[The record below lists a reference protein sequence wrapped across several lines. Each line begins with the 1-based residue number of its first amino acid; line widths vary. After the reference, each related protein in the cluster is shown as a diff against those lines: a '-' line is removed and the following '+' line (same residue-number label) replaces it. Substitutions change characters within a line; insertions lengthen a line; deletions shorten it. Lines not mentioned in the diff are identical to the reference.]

1 MPKSRNLI
9 LDYLVY
15 LAARLL
21 TVIDH
26 MFSWPVRYGVARMFG
41 RLVYALDRNHRRRAM
56 EHLRRSFPDWSLERR
71 IQVAKESFL
80 SMAYMVMEV
89 LIVNRIIRPETWRRF
104 IRLHN
109 MAEVTRLLV
118 QRDSGL
124 ILVTGHFGNWEVAG
138 YMTSAVG
145 LPTVTVARRDRNP
158 FLHDYVTQLRQR
170 AGQQMMDKDG
180 ASEQAGPVLE
190 ANGVLTMVC
199 DQDAGRKGM
208 FVDFFGRKASTYK
221 SIGLLAMTYRAPIC
235 VIYCRRL
242 SEDYHFEVGAETIIL
257 PSQWDAQADPL
268 RWITQQYTS
277 ALEAVV
283 RRDPGQYFWVHR
295 RWKHRPRGEEQPADG
310 IA

>member
-1 MPKSRNLI
+1 MPKPRNMI
-9 LDYLVY
+9 LDYVAY

-21 TVIDH
+21 TVVDH
-26 MFSWPVRYGVARMFG
+26 IFSWPIRYRVAAFFG
-41 RLVYALDRNHRRRAM
+41 SLVFMLDRKHRHRAM
-56 EHLRRSFPDWSLERR
+56 EHLARSFPDWTIERR
-71 IQVAKESFL
+71 RQVARESFL

-89 LIVNRIIRPETWRRF
+89 LIVNRMIRPQTWRRY
-104 IRLHN
+104 ITMRN
-109 MAEVTRLLV
+109 MAEVTRRLV
-118 QRDSGL
+118 QRDGGL

-158 FLHDYVTQLRQR
+158 FLHAYVTRLRQA

-208 FVDFFGRKASTYK
+208 FVDFFGRPASTYK

-242 SEDYHFEVGAETIIL
+242 SNDYRFEIGAERIIL
-257 PSQWDAQADPL
+257 PSQWDAQDDPL
-268 RWITQQYTS
+268 RWITQEYTA

-283 RRDPGQYFWVHR
+283 RRNPEQYFWVHR
-295 RWKHRPRGEEQPADG
+295 RWKHRPRGQEQPADG